1 SYQSMYKAAQIVSEQ
16 LKAVGMKVRVDVFD
30 WATAINHRR
39 NKEAWNLWFT
49 GQGSGPSV
57 GPFSALKDVVSPQNN
72 QFVAD
77 PTLDKIFADM
87 VSGATFEERKATFAK
102 FQERVYD
109 QVLFLKFGDLVR
121 KQAARADIKGFEP
134 YRIPRMWNVWKA
146 D

>member
-1 SYQSMYKAAQIVSEQ
+1 M
-16 LKAVGMKVRVDVFD
+16 KAVGFKVRVDVFD

-72 QFVAD
+72 QFVPD
-77 PTLDKIFADM
+77 PTLDKLFAEL
-87 VSGATFEERKATFAK
+87 VSGATLADRKATFGK

-109 QVLFLKFGDLVR
+109 QVLFLKFGDLIR
-121 KQAARADIKGFEP
+121 KQAARSDIKGFEP
-134 YRIPRMWNVWKA
+134 YRIPRLWNVWKE